1 MNNLFLEEEIKL
13 KEEAVRVFC
22 NISKVITYSFEEKE
36 IMMGCRRRNGEK
48 EVALIVPWGG
58 RDVK

>member
-36 IMMGCRRRNGEK
+36 IRMQAKKWGE
-48 EVALIVPWGG
+48 GG
-58 RDVK
+58 RIDCTLGWERH